1 MLFGFMTAGPMPALG
16 LLGNAIMFTLVLF
29 WFCIVVDL
37 VCVGYVLRG
46 LSRLHG
52 GQGTGSV
59 VIVLLVLLGLIGGG
73 LALWFGGSA
82 AGQSAGLVMVAIPA
96 GLVMA
101 YLGFILLIVLFFRG
115 RWN

>member
-1 MLFGFMTAGPMPALG
+1 MLLEFMTPSPMPTLG
-16 LLGNAIMFTLVLF
+16 RVGNAIMFTLVLF

-59 VIVLLVLLGLIGGG
+59 IIVLLVLLGLIGGG
-73 LALWFGGSA
+73 LAFWFGGGA
-82 AGQSAGLVMVAIPA
+82 AGRSTGLLMVAIPA
-96 GLVMA
+96 ALVMA
-101 YLGFILLIVLFFRG
+101 YLGFILLIV
-115 RWN
+115 